1 LVSSSFG
8 DYTLLERLA
17 VGGMAEVF
25 LGKQRG
31 IAGFEK
37 LCAVKRILPEFSANA
52 EFVAMFVNEAKIA
65 ARLSHPNIVHIFN
78 FGRIGDHYF
87 IAMEY
92 VHGENLTRIMDRATT
107 LQLRIPPP
115 LAAMILARVCSGLH
129 HAHRAVGDDGKPLGI
144 VHRDVSPQNIVISY
158 EGDVKIADFGIAKAI
173 AVSPQVTGANLK
185 GKLAYLSPEQVSGT
199 PLDGRCDVFSAGVVL
214 FELLAGRML
223 FGTSPPQAI
232 FEAIAKLDAAA
243 AVASIPDL
251 DQRLGAVLVR
261 ALEPRVERRFATA
274 EEMQAGLDEYLRQS
288 GEGASTLQ
296 LANFMRLLF
305 KDKLEPAS
313 GTPSALEHLD
323 TPVEVAR
330 PGAAQHTALDLRDF
344 PRWRIPLVAALVAV
358 FLAAGLV
365 AVSKIRTRRALSAEI
380 AAALAEAAAPADA
393 VAHFRQA
400 FELSEEARTQH
411 AAEYA
416 DALMRTGQALLEKGP
431 SSAADDVRAA
441 REHFEE
447 VTRLIPD
454 RPAPYVALGRASAL
468 SSDWPRAVAALEQ
481 ALALDP
487 RSADTQESLAYVY
500 FQAQRFGDALE
511 HYRQV
516 LRLAGPRESIYY
528 NIAACYEE
536 LENRPLACKTLQE
549 GLVGGNRW
557 AKLAL
562 KARNLGC

>member
-1 LVSSSFG
+1 
-8 DYTLLERLA
+8 
-17 VGGMAEVF
+17 
-25 LGKQRG
+25 
-31 IAGFEK
+31 
-37 LCAVKRILPEFSANA
+37 
-52 EFVAMFVNEAKIA
+52 
-65 ARLSHPNIVHIFN
+65 
-78 FGRIGDHYF
+78 
-87 IAMEY
+87 MEY
-92 VHGENLTRIMDRATT
+92 VHGENLARIMDRATT
-107 LQLRIPPP
+107 RQLRIPPP
-115 LAAMILARVCSGLH
+115 LAAMIFTRVCSGLH

-144 VHRDVSPQNIVISY
+144 VHRDVSPQNILISY

-185 GKLAYLSPEQVSGT
+185 GKLAYLSPEQVSGA

-223 FGTSPPQAI
+223 FSTSPPQAI

-251 DQRLGAVLVR
+251 DPRLAAVLVR

-288 GEGASTLQ
+288 GEGGSTLQ
-296 LANFMRLLF
+296 LASFMRTLF
-305 KDKLEPAS
+305 ADKLEPAN

-323 TPVEVAR
+323 TPVKMAR
-330 PGAAQHTALDLRDF
+330 PGAAQHTALDLRDLR
-344 PRWRIPLVAALVAV
+344 RWRIPLVAALVV
-358 FLAAGLV
+358 MFLAAGLV

-400 FELSEEARTQH
+400 FELSQEARAQH

-454 RPAPYVALGRASAL
+454 RPAPYVALGRTHAL
-468 SSDWPRAVAALEQ
+468 SSDWPRAAAALEH

-500 FQAQRFGDALE
+500 FQAERFGDALE

-528 NIAACYEE
+528 NIAACYEQ